1 MAEKGILVADA
12 SSGESIACRD
22 GYENDDDSNTR
33 IVQLVDQSQRQHGIS
48 WGFGGTAPVR
58 EFNSSDS
65 SDDTDLSTIPS
76 GILNNALTC
85 GDKTTLI
92 ICATYAVTSDADI
105 ITVTPIV
112 IDDDDNALGF
122 LTPKTISSFKP
133 DGGTT
138 ITEAFHKL
146 SGPVPVNLIEMLT
159 WNVLGAYKVGLH
171 VATNTADGTF
181 SGSLDIYAKMISG
194 PSFDIPAA
202 SRPTAGSYTSEA
214 YSSGGEG

>member
-22 GYENDDDSNTR
+22 GYENDDDSNAR
-33 IVQLVDQSQRQHGIS
+33 IVQLVDQSQRQHDIS
-48 WGFGGTAPVR
+48 WGSGGTPPVR
-58 EFNSSDS
+58 EFYSSDS
-65 SDDTDLSTIPS
+65 SDGTDLSTTPAD
-76 GILNNALTC
+76 ILNNALTC
-85 GDKTTLI
+85 GDKTTLVI
-92 ICATYAVTSDADI
+92 SAKYAVASDAEI

-112 IDDDDNALGF
+112 IGANDYALGF

-133 DGGTT
+133 DGGTA
-138 ITEAFHKL
+138 ITKAFHRL
-146 SGPVPVNLIEMLT
+146 SGPDPVNLIEILT

-214 YSSGGEG
+214 YSSGG